1 MQPISSDLTNQSQYQ
16 LSTIVRR
23 TNISYMNDNF
33 HLARKYARV
42 FAHRHYMLLEE
53 SSFARAKL
61 DVSSEEQRIMSK
73 NKYPRVF

>member
-1 MQPISSDLTNQSQYQ
+1 
-16 LSTIVRR
+16 
-23 TNISYMNDNF
+23 MNDNF

-61 DVSSEEQRIMSK
+61 DVSSEEQRIMSR